1 MQLAVEVALVVG
13 NPSANAGDI
22 RDKGSIPGSR
32 RSPEGEHGN
41 TFQDSCLENLVERE
55 A

>member
-13 NPSANAGDI
+13 NPPANAGNV
-22 RDKGSIPGSR
+22 RNKGSIPGSR

-41 TFQDSCLENLVERE
+41 TFQDSCLGNLIDRE